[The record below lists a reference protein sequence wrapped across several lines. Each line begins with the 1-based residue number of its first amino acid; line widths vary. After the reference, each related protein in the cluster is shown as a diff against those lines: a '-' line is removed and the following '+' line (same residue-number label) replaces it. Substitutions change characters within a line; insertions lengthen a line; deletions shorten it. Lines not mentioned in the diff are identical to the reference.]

1 MQASKVHVCLKE
13 IPSIAR
19 GCGVTYLSVHAILRN
34 FLKIKVRRDWMRISS
49 NLSNDFRYRYFYSN
63 TVGFFGFV
71 DRDPEVD
78 RKF

>member
-13 IPSIAR
+13 TPSIAR

-34 FLKIKVRRDWMRISS
+34 FLKIKVRRDRMRISS